1 MSAKS
6 DRPGKRSGKASARP
20 HLLRNWS
27 ILLAI
32 VVGIWAVFFGIPALV
47 KNLKAPPIAED
58 FGLEDAVVALRLY
71 ADDTAYLVLVD
82 ENGSTRSVQLEERGF
97 EDSRLV
103 WSDAGLSTGGP
114 TDEFIVRAD
123 GLSRI
128 PVPVDP
134 DSASDRSRFATDDG
148 FVVYTGS
155 AQGQLVTFIDAASD
169 RVTSIDPGYTGATL
183 ADCGGEVFLVGEGG
197 PRAITATTTDFDGL
211 GLFDDVES
219 LVCDQGH
226 LYGLGEIDSEG
237 DTSHQALRVWDRTD
251 GTMVEREIRY
261 PDDVLGWR
269 SGSPFIREGRLHW
282 AAGFSLWSIPLTS
295 SDDVIDAEETAD
307 LSWFDDGLSPVVGT
321 DDGILATA
329 GDRVFGVAEDDEFV
343 NPRRG
348 PSFDRLLDLAIFST
362 DISTGET
369 RIEIDI
375 DGIDFPKKDLH
386 VTAIAVNPDWASA
399 R

>member
-1 MSAKS
+1 MNA
-6 DRPGKRSGKASARP
+6 RSGRTSTRTGTAPARRQV
-20 HLLRNWS
+20 LRGWAVV
-27 ILLAI
+27 IAV
-32 VVGIWAVFFGIPALV
+32 VVGIWAVFFGVPALV

-82 ENGSTRSVQLEERGF
+82 ESGSTRSVQLEERGF
-97 EDSRLV
+97 EDSKLV
-103 WSDAGLSTGGP
+103 WSEAGLSTGGP
-114 TDEFIVRAD
+114 GDEFIVRDD

-155 AQGQLVTFIDAASD
+155 AQGQLLTFIDAASD
-169 RVTSIDPGYTGATL
+169 RATSIDPGYTSATL
-183 ADCGGEVFLVGEGG
+183 ADCGGEVFLVDESG
-197 PRAITATTTDFDGL
+197 PRAVTASTTDVDGL
-211 GLFDDVES
+211 GIFDDVES
-219 LVCDQGH
+219 LVCDQRH

-237 DTSHQALRVWDRTD
+237 GSPRQALRVWDRTD

-261 PDDVLGWR
+261 PDDVIDWR
-269 SGSPFIREGRLHW
+269 SGSPFIREGRLYW
-282 AAGFSLWSIPLTS
+282 TAEYRLWSIPLTS
-295 SDDVIDAEETAD
+295 SEETIDAEEATD
-307 LSWFDDGLSPVVGT
+307 FFWIDDGLSPVVGT
-321 DDGILATA
+321 DDGILASA
-329 GDRVFGVAEDDEFV
+329 GNRVFGVAEDDEFV

-348 PSFDRLLDLAIFST
+348 PSFDRLLGLAIFST